1 MYKLQ
6 AGNSP
11 THTKVRES
19 VAYQVESGRRGWE
32 WETVCVSYYNT
43 KFIYYIMQGF
53 RVSQLI
59 RQRIEKVY
67 VDQVKMR
74 DYH

>member
-1 MYKLQ
+1 MGMGNCLCKLLQYKVYIL
-6 AGNSP
+6 
-11 THTKVRES
+11 
-19 VAYQVESGRRGWE
+19 
-32 WETVCVSYYNT
+32 YNA
-43 KFIYYIMQGF
+43 F